1 MSAPPS
7 QEGLDVNPDWGTL
20 LAPLLASLDA
30 TKPRIQCQLVF
41 SLLVFLGLSIRDLL
55 FFLFESSI
63 PVVKQRVGIFM
74 GNHPTLGFAPQRV
87 YAAWHDRFPRSIPH
101 LHSTI
106 VKPCMDEIALQ
117 ESNKIISDP
126 RLKVRLGACMLEYI
140 RRMLNPGVLPGIYQ
154 ENAPYSWD
162 YLSTFT
168 TSPNEYRKKRSKKAK
183 DGKLSVPVE
192 ADEWEETPEG
202 STDES
207 TEFAGETGG
216 FWKGM
221 GFVRNPTF
229 ALVFV
234 FSIMAFTRNTGTN
247 VFPMILGLFLE
258 IGGTGSRILSTLS
271 NAGAC
276 VSITTI
282 ERLKKVLSEDAVA
295 HAVALM
301 QGPGIFYIIF
311 DNINIFL
318 RKSQQRLFNKNSMIH
333 ATNAAVISIPD
344 ADPAAEDL
352 EAKQKRR
359 GKRAAATG
367 EDIIPTDEDE
377 EKICSAFVGLVMTLI
392 LAYCP
397 GSKEWENRDA
407 ILKAAEAFM
416 ALDRPFP
423 VEKTDGRPLG
433 LFDVNEGSKKG
444 IMKMLKALQE
454 ISGLSESEWA
464 ARARIIVGDWLTS
477 NNLRGACRDRMD
489 DINSMERLDYVEEL
503 SALWHFALNATHMIM
518 RLHFGD
524 SVLDPGSLAKHK
536 GLLNR
541 TWDAEKPNYAD
552 AKALIRHS
560 LISRILYEVMLKKD
574 IKRWAD
580 LAKWKP
586 TVKELTKFAQDF
598 VAHFT
603 EAIRTE
609 QAKNINDDYYAHS
622 QYFIRDALIFC
633 AFEHAVAFANAGR
646 VLRVLKYWAF
656 SFRGAGLHNYAREC
670 MEILLQWKYELSPE
684 MQAAKERAWF
694 YNRFGLVGR
703 NIASDLYLEQNNFW
717 VKRVN
722 IAKGSGVTIKYMI
735 EKGSAPVE
743 AFREVTH
750 QFARTFGF
758 ADRARRHKEVD
769 VGQDLRLL
777 TETMLDAQLHI
788 LTANR
793 PVYAPLKVNKKGVV
807 ASGPRVSAVVDSFDT
822 GAQALQGGK
831 FSEFIRSTAW
841 DPAAGYP
848 VGASELTPDPNDPL
862 INGSVFDRVDTNPLS
877 RDGFNDMDDG
887 DAHNQ
892 RFPGLGALGGG
903 LEYSDHI

>member
-1 MSAPPS
+1 MSAPPL
-7 QEGLDVNPDWGTL
+7 QESLDVNPDWGTL
-20 LAPLLASLDA
+20 LAPLLASLDT

-74 GNHPTLGFAPQRV
+74 GNHPTLRFALSAFTPPGTTDFPEASPTYTPQSSNHPS
-87 YAAWHDRFPRSIPH
+87 AAQGAPEASRPS
-101 LHSTI
+101 
-106 VKPCMDEIALQ
+106 AA
-117 ESNKIISDP
+117 DP
-126 RLKVRLGACMLEYI
+126 RADIVRRARRRSAAIITADCVAAPRLSARHGGAARQI
-140 RRMLNPGVLPGIYQ
+140 APRNGLNAV
-154 ENAPYSWD
+154 
-162 YLSTFT
+162 T

-207 TEFAGETGG
+207 AEFAGETGG

-234 FSIMAFTRNTGTN
+234 VSIMAFTRNTGTN

-377 EKICSAFVGLVMTLI
+377 EKNCSAFVGLVMILI

-416 ALDRPFP
+416 ALDRPLP

-444 IMKMLKALQE
+444 IIKMLKALQE

-477 NNLRGACRDRMD
+477 NNLRGVRRDRMD
-489 DINSMERLDYVEEL
+489 DINSMERLDHVEEL

-560 LISRILYEVMLKKD
+560 LISRILYQVMLKKD

-586 TVKELTKFAQDF
+586 TVEELTEFAQDF

-633 AFEHAVAFANAGR
+633 AFEHAVAFADAGR

-670 MEILLQWKYELSPE
+670 MEILLQWK
-684 MQAAKERAWF
+684 
-694 YNRFGLVGR
+694 FGLVGR

-831 FSEFIRSTAW
+831 FSEFIRSTGW